1 MTSNSDVTSYK
12 IQTAVK
18 LKIPVVPTRYLTECD
33 AKQQYFEPDGF
44 LLVGKSATESFMTGK
59 IAAKRSRVE
68 AGPAAIGGTSTG
80 IKRLKTTAS
89 LRDAKATPYLDPKS
103 PAFDEGTAAVAKK
116 AVLVRDEVKLGVTYF
131 VVLELHARQAGASGS
146 NSVPFRVFTHSG
158 TLPRDGEAKIHDS
171 VKECRF
177 FGSVWDA
184 EDIYAQLYTDL
195 EKKGFK
201 KGSVGSGSGRVG
213 SNLLQQESQTGES
226 TLPEGIKSLVD
237 EIFAEADAE
246 LAETMNEELGV
257 PTLQQIEE
265 GEGRLVCYS
274 FVWKIL
280 MQTNP
285 PFFVSFSVTAGH
297 HQAPADSRRGPTGK
311 TRLRLFCVP
320 LLLNPACLRLF
331 LLSS

>member
-1 MTSNSDVTSYK
+1 LLVTSSSDVSTYK

-18 LKIPVVPTRYLTECD
+18 LKIPVVPTRYLIECD

-44 LLVGKSATESFMTGK
+44 LLVGKSATESFGSGK

-68 AGPAAIGGTSTG
+68 AGPAAAGGTSTG

-89 LRDAKATPYLDPKS
+89 LRDAKPVLYLDPKS

-131 VVLELHARQAGASGS
+131 VVLELHARQAEGSGS

-158 TLPRDGEAKIHDS
+158 MLPREGEAKIHDS

-177 FGSVWDA
+177 LGSVWDA
-184 EDIYAQLYTDL
+184 EDIYSQLYTDC

-201 KGSVGSGSGRVG
+201 KGSVGSGSVRVG
-213 SNLLQQESQTGES
+213 SNLLLQESQAGAS

-237 EIFAEADAE
+237 DIFAEADAE
-246 LAETMNEELGV
+246 LAETMNEAVGV

-265 GEGRLVCYS
+265 GEG
-274 FVWKIL
+274 
-280 MQTNP
+280 Q
-285 PFFVSFSVTAGH
+285 
-297 HQAPADSRRGPTGK
+297 
-311 TRLRLFCVP
+311 RLFFYFSSFFGDP
-320 LLLNPACLRLF
+320 HPSRLF
-331 LLSS
+331 ISFYFFFPSFLFCNEQHYCRQLPST